1 MSDQGKRGK
10 RGERPELVF
19 HGKVAVWYQALC
31 AVIAAVAAILA
42 LQTTLPVFVPILALV
57 AGGIF
62 LFPIVVRNRVELY
75 ADRLEI
81 FFGWSHVVIPYAR
94 VRDVQPLTGGC
105 DQFTGHMCAAELDG
119 VFIEAPQV
127 GDAAVSVTDNDA
139 LIGELRR
146 RAGLGEQP

>member
-1 MSDQGKRGK
+1 MIS
-10 RGERPELVF
+10 
-19 HGKVAVWYQALC
+19 
-31 AVIAAVAAILA
+31 
-42 LQTTLPVFVPILALV
+42 
-57 AGGIF
+57 
-62 LFPIVVRNRVELY
+62 
-75 ADRLEI
+75 
-81 FFGWSHVVIPYAR
+81 YAR

>member
-1 MSDQGKRGK
+1 MSERGR

-19 HGKVAVWYQALC
+19 RGRVAVWYRALC
-31 AVIAAVAAILA
+31 AVIAAGAAILA
-42 LQTTLPVFVPILALV
+42 LQTTLPAFVPILALV

-105 DQFTGHMCAAELDG
+105 DQFTGHLFAAELDG
-119 VFIEAPQV
+119 VFIEAPQD

-139 LIGELRR
+139 LMGELRH
-146 RAGLGEQP
+146 RAGLGELS